1 MAPEVHQLQID
12 LGLRRRSWVIGGIVW
27 MLVVIGISLVASSVT
42 RNALL
47 SGYGKSREIREA
59 QRLNERLLTDQ
70 LNEETA
76 IRGYA
81 AVGRRAFLQPLDS
94 GGRGFAADAAE
105 LRNMIAPIDPGGLSR
120 SVDSIERLHR
130 EWFSKVADPVL
141 RDGPLAY
148 DDRVAA
154 FGKNRID
161 RMRALSESVDGKLEA
176 AALGQRE
183 ATTAA
188 MERIALI
195 ESLAL
200 VLLGVAL
207 FAFFY
212 RQTRLR
218 ASLQAQQATVGI
230 LQQGF
235 LNRWDELPGLDIG
248 AVYESATRGSLV
260 GGDLFDVHR
269 IDERCGY
276 VLIADVSGKGVEAA
290 IDTAFIKYSIR
301 GLTAG
306 EDLDP
311 GSIVTKF
318 SRLLEG
324 HLSIQDNFVVLFLA
338 IVDWE
343 RHVLSYCSAG
353 HSGAFLR
360 RGGQTRQLET
370 TGPIVGL
377 RLETPGGS
385 RASIRFESADVQLEP
400 DDLLILV
407 TDGMTEARTPQRAML
422 GEEGTMEWIAEL
434 PADAT
439 AQSIADT
446 LLARLR
452 RYVRGEMAD
461 DLALLVLRFPSAFA
475 TAEKTRS

>member
-1 MAPEVHQLQID
+1 
-12 LGLRRRSWVIGGIVW
+12 
-27 MLVVIGISLVASSVT
+27 MLVVIAISLIASSIT

-70 LNEETA
+70 LSEETA

-81 AVGRRAFLQPLDS
+81 AVARRTFLEPLDA
-94 GGRGFAADAAE
+94 GGRGFLADAAQ
-105 LRNMIAPIDPGGLSR
+105 LRGLLAPIDPGGVTR
-120 SVDSIERLHR
+120 SVDDIEELHR
-130 EWFSKVADPVL
+130 EWFSRVADPVL
-141 RDGPLAY
+141 KDGPLAY

-161 RMRALSESVDGKLEA
+161 RMRAISESVDRQLES
-176 AALGQRE
+176 AALDQRQE
-183 ATTAA
+183 TTTAI
-188 MERIALI
+188 ERIALL

-200 VLLGVAL
+200 VLLGIAL
-207 FAFFY
+207 FAFFF

-218 ASLQAQQATVGI
+218 ASLQEEQATVAI

-235 LNRWDELPGLDIG
+235 LNRWDDLPNLDIG

-269 IDERCGY
+269 INERCGY

-301 GLTAG
+301 GLSAG
-306 EDLDP
+306 EDLDA

-338 IVDWE
+338 IIDWD
-343 RHVLSYCSAG
+343 RFVLSYCSAG
-353 HSGAFLR
+353 HGGAFLR
-360 RGGQTRQLET
+360 RRDQMRPLET

-377 RLETPGGS
+377 KLQRPDGS
-385 RASIRFESADVQLEP
+385 PSPIRFDSAELQLEP
-400 DDLLILV
+400 HDMLVLV

-422 GEEGTMEWIAEL
+422 GEEGTMQWIAEL
-434 PADAT
+434 PADVT
-439 AQSIADT
+439 AQVAADT
-446 LLARLR
+446 LLERLR
-452 RYVRGEMAD
+452 RYVQGEMAD
-461 DLALLVLRFPSAFA
+461 DLALIVIQFPSVFA
-475 TAEKTRS
+475 NAGKSGS